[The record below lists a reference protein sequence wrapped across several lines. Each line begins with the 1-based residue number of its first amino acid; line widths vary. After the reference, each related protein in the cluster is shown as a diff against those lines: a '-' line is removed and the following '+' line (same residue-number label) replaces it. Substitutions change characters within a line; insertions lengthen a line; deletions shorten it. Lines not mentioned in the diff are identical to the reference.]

1 MRFHRFAA
9 VCAVVLMAALTVS
22 CSKLKARDQLNKGV
36 TAFRN
41 AQFQAAITHFK
52 NAIQLD
58 PTLLNAR
65 LYLATAYLQL
75 YVPGGESEDNG
86 KIGQEAIA
94 AYEDVL
100 SHNPDSE
107 QRVNAL
113 ASIAQIY
120 YNMKDFEKAKELQK
134 RVLQIESN
142 NPDPYNW
149 IGQLDWA
156 ICYPRRM
163 KVRKDLDIANPK
175 DPSKPGILPPLPEK
189 ARKELADENGPL
201 VEEGIQALEKALE
214 LRPNDFTALSYLNLM
229 YREKAD
235 LEDNATARDEDL
247 AKADDLVHKALGLK
261 KQEEASATATV
272 H

>member
-1 MRFHRFAA
+1 MKLHRLAA
-9 VCAVVLMAALTVS
+9 IGGVVLAAAFMMS

-36 TAFRN
+36 AAFRN

-52 NAIQLD
+52 NAVQLD

-65 LYLATAYLQL
+65 LYLATAYSQL
-75 YVPGGESEDNG
+75 YVPGGESEDNV
-86 KIGQEAIA
+86 KIGKQAIA
-94 AYEDVL
+94 AYQDVL
-100 SHNPDSE
+100 
-107 QRVNAL
+107 QRDPSNTNAM

-120 YNMKDFEKAKELQK
+120 YGMKDFEKAKDLQQRILK
-134 RVLQIESN
+134 VEPN

-163 KVRKDLDIANPK
+163 KMRKDLNIANPK
-175 DPSKPGILPPLPEK
+175 DPTKPSILPPLPEK
-189 ARKELADENGPL
+189 ARQELQDQNGPL
-201 VEEGIQALEKALE
+201 VEEGINALEKALQ

-235 LEDNATARDEDL
+235 LEDETKARDEDL
-247 AKADDLVHKALGLK
+247 AKADELVQKALGVK
-261 KQEEASATATV
+261 KAEQAQASASTQ
-272 H
+272 